1 MRSVA
6 LIGACVGAGIL
17 LADSGAI
24 AAPPPLEA
32 TVACERRPDRGRVV
46 CELEAEVREG
56 RLAWADALVVEAP
69 EFAHPLK
76 SRVGPRDAQTRS
88 PRRIRLPI
96 AFFAERTGQGW
107 VSVRSRAVVCAS
119 SGNEECIAASRVAR
133 ATLVVGPVPA
143 ESAPA
148 RP

>member
-1 MRSVA
+1 MRPVVFVG
-6 LIGACVGAGIL
+6 LGVGAGIL

-24 AAPPPLEA
+24 AGPPPLEA

-88 PRRIRLPI
+88 PRRVRLPI
-96 AFFAERTGQGW
+96 AFFAERTGHGQ
-107 VSVRSRAVVCAS
+107 VSVRARAVVCAG
-119 SGNEECIAASRVAR
+119 SGDEECTAASRVAR
-133 ATLVVGPVPA
+133 AALVVGPVPA
-143 ESAPA
+143 ESDPA

>member
-6 LIGACVGAGIL
+6 LIGACASVGIL

-24 AAPPPLEA
+24 AAPPALEA
-32 TVACERRPDRGRVV
+32 SVACERRPDRGRVV

-69 EFAHPLK
+69 DFAHPLK
-76 SRVGPRDAQTRS
+76 SRVGPRDAPTRS
-88 PRRIRLPI
+88 PQRIRLPI

-107 VSVRSRAVVCAS
+107 VSVRSRAVVCTGTGGEA
-119 SGNEECIAASRVAR
+119 CTAASRVAR

-143 ESAPA
+143 ESAPP